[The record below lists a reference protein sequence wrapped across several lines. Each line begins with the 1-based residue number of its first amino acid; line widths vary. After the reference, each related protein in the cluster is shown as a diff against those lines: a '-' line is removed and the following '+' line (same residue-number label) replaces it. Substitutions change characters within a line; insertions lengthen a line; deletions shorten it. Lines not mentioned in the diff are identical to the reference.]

1 MPLILRIIVIIIGVV
16 LAVLLGK
23 KISKGLLKRNPSM
36 SEREATKRG
45 LLTVAISFSAVIFAV
60 SVGGSIVSM
69 IAKPSP
75 QYNINDYLS
84 EGLTANP
91 AVWSVSNGKN
101 QVYLMGTIH
110 ATVDKTFPL
119 PDYVMDVYNK
129 CDFIV
134 VESYNAGSNRENSY
148 DVYKLPNGGKITD
161 FIDKDTYTACRDF
174 LKSRNAYYPDMNYY
188 NVNYWYGLTLS
199 ELMGNIQNID
209 LTLSVDSYF
218 ANLANADGKEIVSAE
233 SEGDG
238 FGEEISDKLQEYFLA
253 ELMKNADDT
262 AADFAEMYTAWAS
275 GDIDFFTEEK
285 GNIPVNLAEDYEKYR
300 NSLIDSK
307 NFLYAAKTEEML
319 ESEKNAF
326 VLFGTAHF
334 AGENG
339 IISIL
344 ESEGYTVKKIK

>member
-1 MPLILRIIVIIIGVV
+1 MITRIVVVIVGVL
-16 LAVLLGK
+16 LAVLLSRRF
-23 KISKGLLKRNPSM
+23 SKRILSRNPTM

-45 LLTVAISFSAVIFAV
+45 LLTVAISFSGVIFAV
-60 SVGGSIVSM
+60 SVGSSVVSM
-69 IAKPSP
+69 LSKPSP
-75 QYNINDYLS
+75 QYDINDYLPKD
-84 EGLTANP
+84 LVTNP
-91 AVWSVSNGKN
+91 AVWSVSNGEN
-101 QVYLMGTIH
+101 QVYLVGTIH
-110 ATVDKTFPL
+110 ASTDKTFPL
-119 PDYVMDVYNK
+119 PDYIMDIYNK
-129 CDFIV
+129 CDCIV
-134 VESYNAGSNRENSY
+134 LENYNAGSNRENSY
-148 DVYKLPNGGKITD
+148 DMYKLPNGNKITD
-161 FIDKDTYTACRDF
+161 FIDKNTYSACRDF
-174 LKSRNAYYPDMNYY
+174 LKSRNAYYPDMNCY
-188 NVNYWYGLTLS
+188 NANYWYGLTLS

-209 LTLSVDSYF
+209 LTLSVDSHF

-238 FGEEISDKLQEYFLA
+238 IGEEISDKLQEYFLA

-307 NFLYAAKTEEML
+307 NVLYATKVEEML
-319 ESEKNAF
+319 ESEKSAF
-326 VLFGTAHF
+326 MLFGTAHF

-344 ESEGYTVKKIK
+344 ENEGYSIKRIE